1 MEGTSPHDL
10 IRIGTSEPV
19 IGESNGIGYEAGGAL
34 QTVTNSRRASSKQ
47 VGRNLVLILFAITGL
62 VAVLLVLLAAIFF
75 ISDGYSSGGVAVV
88 RMEGEMVTGK
98 VDTRTG
104 IGSEVVGE
112 ELRRAADDPTVRAI
126 VLRVNSPGGTPAA
139 AEEIITDL
147 EYAKSK
153 KPVVV
158 SMGDLA
164 ASAAYYVS
172 AHADRI
178 YANPDT
184 LTGAVGVIWEF
195 EDVSRWMEIEGYNV
209 SVVKSGIRKDMGSQ
223 ARPLSTEERAYAQ
236 QIVDESFRDL
246 LTDIL
251 LERSRI
257 QRSDIDDGRI
267 IRGMEAKRL
276 HVIDEIGNLN
286 DAIEGAKELAEKRV
300 HA

>member
-1 MEGTSPHDL
+1 
-10 IRIGTSEPV
+10 
-19 IGESNGIGYEAGGAL
+19 
-34 QTVTNSRRASSKQ
+34 
-47 VGRNLVLILFAITGL
+47 
-62 VAVLLVLLAAIFF
+62 
-75 ISDGYSSGGVAVV
+75 
-88 RMEGEMVTGK
+88 MEGEMVTGK